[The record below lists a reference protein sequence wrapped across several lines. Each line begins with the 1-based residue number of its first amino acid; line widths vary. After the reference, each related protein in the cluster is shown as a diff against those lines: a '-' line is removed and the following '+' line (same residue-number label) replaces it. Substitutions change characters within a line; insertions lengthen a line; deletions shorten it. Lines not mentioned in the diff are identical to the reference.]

1 MTTAKNEAATH
12 ARRAAALFI
21 HFANKDE
28 EGFNAILDEL
38 DGPDDT
44 MRLLLSLLGMF
55 ESVVPM
61 LLTPHGVS
69 IVRAVV
75 TDLANTECADPS

>member
-1 MTTAKNEAATH
+1 MTTPNKATH
-12 ARRAAALFI
+12 ARRAAAMFV

-61 LLTPHGVS
+61 MLTPQGVS

-75 TDLANTECADPS
+75 TDLANTEWAGPS